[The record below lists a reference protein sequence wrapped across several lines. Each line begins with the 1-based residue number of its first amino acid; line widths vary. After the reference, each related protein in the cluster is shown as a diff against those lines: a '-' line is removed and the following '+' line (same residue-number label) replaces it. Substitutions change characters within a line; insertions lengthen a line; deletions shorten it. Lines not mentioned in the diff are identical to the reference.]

1 MRLDRQ
7 KFIHPARRFAAG
19 EKDRKSPASFDR
31 FARFPGKE
39 IRGGPAER
47 IGVDEPFDQSAPP
60 SLAGVTQL
68 CPSRAIRSSAAPG
81 PQLPAA

>member
-7 KFIHPARRFAAG
+7 KFIRPARRIPAG
-19 EKDRKSPASFDR
+19 EKYRKSPAGLDR
-31 FARFPGKE
+31 FVRFPGE
-39 IRGGPAER
+39 ENRGGPAER